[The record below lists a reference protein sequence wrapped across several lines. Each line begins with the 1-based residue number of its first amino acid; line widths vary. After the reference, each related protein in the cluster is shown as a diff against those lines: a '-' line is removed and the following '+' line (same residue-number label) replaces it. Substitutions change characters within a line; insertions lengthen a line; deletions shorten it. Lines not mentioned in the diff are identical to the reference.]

1 MLFHGPKIPE
11 FFSHICGS
19 TCIHPPGGNPLVPIS
34 LPSPTLSSPPH
45 TYPVGSILEKMLE
58 VTLLT
63 LLQND
68 FIFSGNCSRPE
79 LACTQLEFPNFLCT
93 CLSLG
98 ISSLHP
104 GASFLHLGFFGVTGV
119 GVGAWLRLQKCSALA
134 LSVPGPTSLT
144 CPPPLA
150 SPPSLSFPPPLP
162 FLLFSQTMRN
172 LCCPGWGLLCA
183 EPCSRHSSS
192 ASARPWV

>member
-1 MLFHGPKIPE
+1 MFHGPKIPE

-104 GASFLHLGFFGVTGV
+104 GASFLHLGL
-119 GVGAWLRLQKCSALA
+119 LRCDRGGGGGLA
-134 LSVPGPTSLT
+134 QAAEMLSPGPLCPRSHLT
-144 CPPPLA
+144 DL
-150 SPPSLSFPPPLP
+150 SPSPCLSPVPFLSPSPCLSPSPSFPSLFPNNEESLLP
-162 FLLFSQTMRN
+162 RVGPSMCRALF
-172 LCCPGWGLLCA
+172 
-183 EPCSRHSSS
+183 
-192 ASARPWV
+192 